1 MLRLLAALVLV
12 GAMYGSCILAALLS
26 DEDEAIRAGVRK
38 ER

>member
-12 GAMYGSCILAALLS
+12 GAMYGTCILVALLS
-26 DEDEAIRAGVRK
+26 DEDEAKRTGVRK

>member
-12 GAMYGSCILAALLS
+12 GAMYGTCILAALLS
-26 DEDEAIRAGVRK
+26 GEDEAKRAGMRK